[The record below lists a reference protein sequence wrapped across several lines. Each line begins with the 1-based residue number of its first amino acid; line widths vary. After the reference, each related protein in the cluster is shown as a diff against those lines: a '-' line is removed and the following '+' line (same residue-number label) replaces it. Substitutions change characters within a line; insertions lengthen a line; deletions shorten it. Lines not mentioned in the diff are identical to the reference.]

1 MKNKLLILVLASLAL
16 GLAACQP
23 APQTALLTAPQ
34 ATQIPVATPIP
45 LPASPTAVQMPVPS
59 LAPAAT
65 VATADPIQ
73 GAEKTVTDYFAAL
86 ATGDA
91 KTSASLL
98 STFSLTH
105 AAMTRGDA
113 QAEIKTGLDLGAQR
127 SDLQIID
134 AKAFDAK
141 TVLVH
146 VTYQESLKDSKT
158 GKLTTTPRDE
168 LWPVRL
174 ESGAWRYNRGNL
186 IDFKTLDVKE
196 RTLSGVT
203 VKPQEVDRYSDR
215 LSLVLLVQNATQ
227 DAVVWGSPSQV
238 LATFHWGSQ
247 AVQADP
253 KVIVIDRLRS
263 YPAVTIDASG
273 LFDTYPDAV
282 DLVQFIHYTGGPWY
296 TFQLGS

>member
-1 MKNKLLILVLASLAL
+1 MKNKLLIFVLINLAL

-23 APQTALLTAPQ
+23 ATPTAVLTA
-34 ATQIPVATPIP
+34 TQPPAATPIP
-45 LPASPTAVQMPVPS
+45 LPAAPTAAPAAIPS
-59 LAPAAT
+59 LAPSPTAAS
-65 VATADPIQ
+65 ADPVQ
-73 GAEKTVTDYFAAL
+73 GAEKTIIDYFAAL
-86 ATGDA
+86 SAGDA
-91 KTSASLL
+91 KTAANLL

-105 AAMTRGDA
+105 AATTRGDA
-113 QAEIKTGLDLGAQR
+113 QAEIKAGLALGEQWSA
-127 SDLQIID
+127 LQIKD
-134 AKAFDAK
+134 AKVFDEK
-141 TVLVH
+141 TVLVQ
-146 VTYQESLKDSKT
+146 VTYQKTSTDGKT
-158 GKLTTTPRDE
+158 GKLTTTPQDE

-186 IDFKTLDVKE
+186 IDFETLDVKE

-203 VKPQEVDRYSDR
+203 VKPQEIDRYSDR

-227 DAVVWGSPSQV
+227 DSVVWGSPSQI

-247 AVQADP
+247 AVQADQ

-273 LFDTYPDAV
+273 LFATYPDAV

-296 TFQLGS
+296 TFELGS

>member
-1 MKNKLLILVLASLAL
+1 MKNKLLALILVSLAL

-23 APQTALLTAPQ
+23 APQTAALTAPQ
-34 ATQIPVATPIP
+34 AAQIPAATPIP
-45 LPASPTAVQMPVPS
+45 LPATPTAMQIPVPS
-59 LAPAAT
+59 LAPGAT
-65 VATADPIQ
+65 EVTAGPIQ
-73 GAEKTVTDYFAAL
+73 AAEKTVTAYFAAL
-86 ATGDA
+86 AGGDA
-91 KTSASLL
+91 KTAASLL

-105 AAMTRGDA
+105 AALTRSDA
-113 QAEIKTGLDLGAQR
+113 QAEIKTELDQGEQW

-146 VTYQESLKDSKT
+146 VTYQETSKDRKT
-158 GKLTTTPRDE
+158 GEPATTPRDE

-186 IDFKTLDVKE
+186 VDYQTLDVKE
-196 RTLSGVT
+196 RILSGVT
-203 VKPQEVDRYSDR
+203 VKPQEIDRYTDR
-215 LSLVLLVQNATQ
+215 LALVLLVQNATQ
-227 DAVVWGSPSQV
+227 ESVVWGSPSQV
-238 LATFHWGSQ
+238 LATFHFNGQ
-247 AVQADP
+247 AVQADQ

-263 YPAVTIDASG
+263 YPAVTIEAHG

-282 DLVQFIHYTGGPWY
+282 DLVQFILYTGGPWY